1 MTRRRYNPAGVLA
14 AAVLVCGGAV
24 GAGGCG
30 AVAKLIGG
38 MAQNYEY
45 QLRIEVLP
53 QYSGLE
59 GQTVAVIV
67 EADLSTLY
75 EHPNT
80 VAKIAGGVVGRIRRD
95 VPSAQ
100 VVDPGMVINW
110 QYRTPQWNALPYGQI
125 AEQLGVNRLVHID
138 LYEYRLHPPGN
149 RWEWQGACSASV
161 GVVERDGFDPDTFV
175 EVFAVE
181 TRFPDIKGVGLE
193 SANRAQIE
201 IGLLAEF
208 IKKTAWLFHTH
219 LEPKYPDKYRPIRE
233 R

>member
-1 MTRRRYNPAGVLA
+1 MTRPRSNLAAVLA
-14 AAVLVCGGAV
+14 AAVLASV
-24 GAGGCG
+24 GLARLGGC
-30 AVAKLIGG
+30 AVVKLFGG

-59 GQTVAVIV
+59 NQTVAVIV

-75 EHPNT
+75 EHPDT
-80 VAKIAGGVVGRIRRD
+80 VAKIAGGVVGRLRRD
-95 VPSAQ
+95 VPNVR

-125 AEQLGVNRLVHID
+125 AEQLGVSRLVHID
-138 LYEYRLHPPGN
+138 LYEYRFHPPGN
-149 RWEWQGACSASV
+149 RWAWEGVCSANV
-161 GVVERDGFDPDTFV
+161 GVVARDGFDPDTYV

-181 TRFPDIKGVGLE
+181 SRFPRIKGVGRE
-193 SANRAQIE
+193 SATASQIE
-201 IGLLAEF
+201 IGLLADF
-208 IKKTAWLFHTH
+208 IRKTAWLFHTH

-233 R
+233 

>member
-1 MTRRRYNPAGVLA
+1 MTRRRSNLAAILA
-14 AAVLVCGGAV
+14 AAVLASV
-24 GAGGCG
+24 GLALLGGC
-30 AVAKLIGG
+30 AVVKLFGG

-45 QLRIEVLP
+45 QKRIEVLP

-59 GQTVAVIV
+59 DQTVAVIV

-75 EHPNT
+75 EHPDT
-80 VAKIAGGVVGRIRRD
+80 VAKIAGGVVGRLRRD
-95 VPSAQ
+95 VPNVR
-100 VVDPGMVINW
+100 VVDPGVVINW

-138 LYEYRLHPPGN
+138 LYEYRFHPPGN
-149 RWEWQGACSASV
+149 RWEWEGACSANV

-181 TRFPDIKGVGLE
+181 SRFPTIKGVGL
-193 SANRAQIE
+193 ANATQSQIE
-201 IGLLAEF
+201 LGLLAEF
-208 IKKTAWLFHTH
+208 IRKTAWLFHTH

-233 R
+233 